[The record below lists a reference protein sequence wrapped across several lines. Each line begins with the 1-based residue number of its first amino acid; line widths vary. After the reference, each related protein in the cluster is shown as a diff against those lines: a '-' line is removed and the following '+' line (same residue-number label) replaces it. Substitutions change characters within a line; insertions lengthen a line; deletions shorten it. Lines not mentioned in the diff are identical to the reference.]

1 MYKLQKSP
9 LLLIGLLLLAS
20 VLLATAQS
28 QDQVAHPQKSSE
40 TQDRERLLA
49 LGKKLFAER
58 CASCHD
64 ERGDKPLSSGPPL
77 AQRDLSA
84 EDLARLVSGRL
95 KDAPDEQKRAVALYV
110 SSFMKRK

>member
-1 MYKLQKSP
+1 MHKIQKSP
-9 LLLIGLLLLAS
+9 LLLLGLLLLAS
-20 VLLATAQS
+20 VLLARAKNP
-28 QDQVAHPQKSSE
+28 DQVAHPQKSSE
-40 TQDRERLLA
+40 TQERERLLA
-49 LGKKLFAER
+49 LGKKFFVER

-95 KDAPDEQKRAVALYV
+95 KDATDEQKRAVALYI
-110 SSFMKRK
+110 SSFMKQK

>member
-1 MYKLQKSP
+1 MRKIQKSP
-9 LLLIGLLLLAS
+9 LLLLGLLVLAS
-20 VLLATAQS
+20 VLLARAQS
-28 QDQVAHPQKSSE
+28 QDQVARPQKSPE
-40 TQDRERLLA
+40 TQERERLRA

-64 ERGDKPLSSGPPL
+64 ERGDKPLSTGPPL
-77 AQRDLSA
+77 AQRDLSG